1 MAIQDRMLWRSVRPR
16 LAGFIEPCLP
26 SPAPNPPSG
35 DGWIHEIKLEG
46 FHPFAR
52 RDAVGVRLITRHG
65 NDWTTRYPSIA
76 AAVAALA
83 CRSCIRAGGS
93 LI

>member
-35 DGWIHEIKLEG
+35 MAG
-46 FHPFAR
+46 FTRSSWTASACSR
-52 RDAVGVRLITRHG
+52 GVML
-65 NDWTTRYPSIA
+65 S
-76 AAVAALA
+76 A
-83 CRSCIRAGGS
+83 CGS
-93 LI
+93 LPAAGMIGPRATRQSLPPWLRSPAGHAFVPEVA